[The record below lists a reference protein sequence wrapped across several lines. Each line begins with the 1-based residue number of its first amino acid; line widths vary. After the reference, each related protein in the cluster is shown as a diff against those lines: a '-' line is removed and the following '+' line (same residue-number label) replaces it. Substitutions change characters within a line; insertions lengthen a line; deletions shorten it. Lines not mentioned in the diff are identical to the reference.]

1 MITGIR
7 LARLPIEMSEI
18 HMLVNKYLN
27 YDGRVN
33 YWNFCTSIESV
44 FTTKNL
50 ENNPLLEVK
59 QPSREFLNQRCN
71 ILSPQE
77 EAQCANI
84 MARLQK
90 IMKERRLL
98 LTPFFKDFDKS
109 LGNLGR
115 VTKSHFSR
123 LLHVTGLIIPEEDL
137 HVLFKKFEDQTEG
150 RINYMEFIRQI
161 DPESKLFLFVTY
173 SVSNFRHY

>member
-1 MITGIR
+1 
-7 LARLPIEMSEI
+7 MSEI
-18 HMLVNKYLN
+18 HVLAKKYSN
-27 YDGRVN
+27 NDDRVN
-33 YWNFCTSIESV
+33 YWDFCTCIESV

-50 ENNPLLEVK
+50 EKDPLLEVNR
-59 QPSREFLNQRCN
+59 PSRDFLNQGCN
-71 ILSPQE
+71 ILSPAE
-77 EAQCANI
+77 EAQCSTI
-84 MARLQK
+84 LARLQI

-161 DPESKLFLFVTY
+161 DPESKMNWLAHF
-173 SVSNFRHY
+173 FRLYWISKECS